1 MSADNVVRL
10 EKSPAMSGLYV
21 RALLRRTD
29 GQQDLP
35 TLAVELD
42 DQRVDMRHVQHYRHI
57 CGFSGQ
63 GPLPISYPH
72 MLAFPLHLALMTD
85 KAFPFPL
92 LGLVHVSNRIE
103 QLRPVWP
110 REVLR
115 VKCYLGELKAHPKG
129 QTFSIHSEI
138 WSGRECCWRS
148 ESVNL
153 FRGAPVSGPQA
164 VKSNSID
171 TLDGLVETD
180 RWPLPSSLGRAYGR
194 ISGDINPIHLHPLS
208 AKLFG
213 FERHIAHGMWLKA
226 RTLAKLLPTEERRAV
241 QVAVEFK
248 RPVFLP
254 AELSLREA
262 SRSETKKTFAL
273 YSADGS
279 ELHLQGQLDYLRG
292 V

>member
-1 MSADNVVRL
+1 MAGDTLLRL
-10 EKSPAMSGLYV
+10 QRSPAMTGLYA
-21 RALLRRTD
+21 RALLHKAD
-29 GQQDLP
+29 GQAPLP
-35 TLAVELD
+35 EFAIELD
-42 DQRVDMRHVQHYRHI
+42 DQRVDVRHVQHYRHI
-57 CGFSGQ
+57 CGFTGQ
-63 GPLPISYPH
+63 GPLPVSYPH

-103 QLRPVWP
+103 QLRPLWP
-110 REVLR
+110 RENLR
-115 VKCYLGELKAHPKG
+115 VRCYLGELRPHAKG
-129 QTFSIHSEI
+129 QTFSIHTEI

-153 FRGAPVSGPQA
+153 FRGKPASGPQA
-164 VKSNSID
+164 VKQPVVD
-171 TLDGLVETD
+171 DALEGLQETT
-180 RWPLPSSLGRAYGR
+180 RWDLPGSLGRAYGR
-194 ISGDINPIHLHPLS
+194 ISGDLNPIHLHPLS

-226 RTLAKLLPTEERRAV
+226 RTLAKLLPVEERRAV

-262 SRSETKKTFAL
+262 KRNEHKTAFAL
-273 YSADGS
+273 YSADGA
-279 ELHLQGQLDYLRG
+279 ELHLQGQLDYLR
-292 V
+292 